1 MAVQQSFNSYERTQQ
16 GSTTSPL
23 PAFYELKPSFPIR
36 PVLNT
41 LRGSFLPPSCS
52 SPAFQHGF
60 AFLEPFLDLAEGWCV
75 HPEHTAASSENLLRV
90 YSQQGA
96 LFTLPVY
103 KRLCT
108 FFKAREETQVR
119 KGSRNQGYPTGNVGP

>member
-1 MAVQQSFNSYERTQQ
+1 M
-16 GSTTSPL
+16 
-23 PAFYELKPSFPIR
+23 
-36 PVLNT
+36 LNT

-60 AFLEPFLDLAEGWCV
+60 AFPEPFLDLAEGWCV
-75 HPEHTAASSENLLRV
+75 HPEPTVASLENLLKV

-96 LFTLPVY
+96 LVTLPVY
-103 KRLCT
+103 KRPCT

-119 KGSRNQGYPTGNVGP
+119 KGSRNQGYPTRNVAP